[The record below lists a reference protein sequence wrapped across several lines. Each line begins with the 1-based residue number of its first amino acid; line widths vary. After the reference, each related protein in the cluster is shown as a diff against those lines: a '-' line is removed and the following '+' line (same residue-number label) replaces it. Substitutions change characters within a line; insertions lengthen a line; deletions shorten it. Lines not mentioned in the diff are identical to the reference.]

1 MAESILGPPLPGRE
15 SMPSLFTP
23 VFLDAVVSPI
33 TEPGAVDHSIK
44 VPLSKLGQAQL
55 ASCHISPIIAINFL
69 SAAAPAVD
77 QPDPLRPQQLI
88 LEEP

>member
-1 MAESILGPPLPGRE
+1 
-15 SMPSLFTP
+15 MPSLFTP
-23 VFLDAVVSPI
+23 VFLDAVVSLI
-33 TEPGAVDHSIK
+33 TEAGAVDHSIK
-44 VPLSKLGQAQL
+44 VPLSKPELGQAQL

-69 SAAAPAVD
+69 SAAAPTVD